1 MFPIFVMI
9 DYDVSIR
16 FLENSVIG
24 KKEMMWNTI
33 YSNVIIYIEELTRFR
48 SVL

>member
-16 FLENSVIG
+16 LLENSVTG